1 MQVDP
6 ELRQRLLKP
15 TDLLMEGRCLF
26 LMLAGH
32 VSDLILEDPDL
43 HLVTDHLRGFN
54 VDVLLGLIDILP
66 ILSDLFL
73 VEPVLLFQQ
82 IHLLLMPCPLDLAL
96 MPQVLLFL
104 LGNSMLLQLFL
115 QILCYLQVL
124 RGQLLYP
131 LLQLALVFLEGEAAR
146 ADILKPR
153 LEITKLLLV

>member
-1 MQVDP
+1 
-6 ELRQRLLKP
+6 
-15 TDLLMEGRCLF
+15 
-26 LMLAGH
+26 MLVGY

-54 VDVLLGLIDILP
+54 IDVLLGLIDILP

-104 LGNSMLLQLFL
+104 LGNSMLPQLFL

-146 ADILKPR
+146 ADILPPR
-153 LEITKLLLV
+153 FEITELLLV